1 VNEDHIVEKIAAAF
15 SSKQRAKTA
24 NRRLVLGIGDDAAI
38 MRPRPG
44 ADWVVTTDA
53 FIEGVHFLPTHPAD
67 SAGYKALARATSD
80 IAAMGAQP
88 SYFLLT
94 LGVPATRTAR
104 WLSRF
109 LGGMSRAARELQ
121 LSLVGGDTTKTDD
134 VIVSITVIGEIRR
147 GLAVRRSG
155 AKPGDRIYVSGKLG
169 AAEVGLQLALKG
181 QVRRKSLQPY
191 LQPHLCPR
199 IRLKLGQ
206 WLAHHRIAS
215 AMMDISD
222 GLSTDLRRLCAASR
236 VGARLNAD
244 SIPCIAIPSFVARR
258 LGNRCD
264 PLKMALHGGED
275 YQLLF
280 TVPQEHE
287 NRLRLA
293 PRGSE
298 ISRIGEIVPGS
309 GVVLVSSGGRGK
321 NLLARGWDP
330 FRRQ

>member
-1 VNEDHIVEKIAAAF
+1 MNEDQIVERIAAAF
-15 SSKQRAKTA
+15 SSKQRFKTA
-24 NRRLVLGIGDDAAI
+24 NLLVLGIGDDAAV
-38 MRPRPG
+38 MRPRPET
-44 ADWVVTTDA
+44 DWVVTTDA

-67 SAGYKALARATSD
+67 SVGYKALARATSD
-80 IAAMGAQP
+80 IAAMGARP
-88 SYFLLT
+88 RYFLLT
-94 LGVPATRTAR
+94 LGVPASRADR

-109 LGGMSRAARELQ
+109 LGGMGRAAREFQ

-147 GLAVRRSG
+147 GLAVSRSG
-155 AKPGDRIYVSGKLG
+155 AKPGDGVYVSGKLG
-169 AAEVGLQLALKG
+169 AAEIGLQLALKG
-181 QVRRKSLQPY
+181 QVRRKSSQAY
-191 LQPHLCPR
+191 LRPHLYPH

-206 WLAHHRIAS
+206 WLAQHRIAS

-244 SIPCIAIPSFVARR
+244 SIPRIAIPSFVARR
-258 LGNRCD
+258 LGNRYD

-280 TVPQEHE
+280 TVPQERE

-293 PRGSE
+293 PPGSE

-309 GVVLVSSGGRGK
+309 GVVLLGSDGHGK
-321 NLLARGWDP
+321 KLPARGWDP